1 MLGSVDSRQGGAS
14 ASGGAALLAV
24 AASAGG
30 GRGVA
35 VLTGGVGAAGV
46 EGLRGDGSTGMLAQN
61 QG

>member
-46 EGLRGDGSTGMLAQN
+46 EGL
-61 QG
+61 